1 MFFRIF
7 NHPKYRSIN
16 SAIIFILLTCFII
29 TINGCTTTTPVRFP
43 KEKLT
48 QKSSY
53 KNISYLILKDG
64 KKLDTKNK
72 KVIYADSIKSLII
85 MDYDTVI
92 SGKKIKLAETNKP
105 GIYDTLK
112 SEKVKLTKQTGNN
125 RIIPINDVLE
135 FFVEK
140 EEVDASL
147 TTLFVIGL
155 IGAVA
160 LTTILIKNATDKNND
175 PQAPPLPP
183 AEPPDTTG
191 PSCPL
196 VYSFDG
202 EKYVFDSEP
211 LSGVISENLTRTDYT
226 KLELLKQSDGK
237 FKLLVKN
244 QPEETEMI
252 DELKLAIVPHNK
264 STYVTPN
271 PEGEFFKYKKIIRPL
286 SVTDENGNDVSIFF
300 NEKDNIKWQT
310 LMPYDTSFRGGAER
324 HSLKFRFPKPE
335 GADYALLFVNCGTAY
350 WGSKMIKVMLQLKG
364 NKVSDWYG
372 KLLSNDKEMKKLL
385 QFLEREE
392 LFGLYVNLLEGDK
405 YIKKTFIPAGG
416 PLKDEDRIIRLP
428 LKNVTGKYVEF
439 ILNPPAGFWKIDQIG
454 MIYDF
459 EITGKDKIKVY
470 DAVYAEDQDGNDLRS
485 KINNIDKNYYAMPVY
500 GNHAFVFY
508 DVPPDFDKS
517 RYDIFLKTT
526 GYYDIHTDKGK
537 PEQTALIEEILTTPG
552 KIIEYSMSVYNQRI
566 KIISEELSN
575 YGIK

>member
-16 SAIIFILLTCFII
+16 SVIIFILLACFII
-29 TINGCTTTTPVRFP
+29 TINGCTTTTPVRYP

-48 QKSSY
+48 QKSIN

-64 KKLDTKNK
+64 RKVDTKNK
-72 KVIYADSIKSLII
+72 RVVYADSIKSLII
-85 MDYDTVI
+85 MDYDTV
-92 SGKKIKLAETNKP
+92 SSAKKFKLDQTNKP
-105 GIYDTLK
+105 GIYDT
-112 SEKVKLTKQTGNN
+112 VKTGNVKSSKPGGN
-125 RIIPINDVLE
+125 NKIIPINDVLE

-147 TTLFVIGL
+147 TTLFVVGL

-160 LTTILIKNATDKNND
+160 LTTIFIKNATDKNDN

-183 AEPPDTTG
+183 AIPPDTTN

-202 EKYVFDSEP
+202 EKYVFDGEP
-211 LSGVISENLTRTDYT
+211 LNGVISENLTRTDYT
-226 KLELLKQSDGK
+226 RLELLNKSDGK

-252 DELKLAIVPHNK
+252 DELKLVMIPRDK
-264 STYVTPN
+264 DSYVTPN
-271 PEGEFFKYKKIIRPL
+271 PEGDFFKYKKIIRPI
-286 SVTDENGNDVSIFF
+286 SVTDENGKDVSIFF
-300 NEKDNIKWQT
+300 NEKDNIRWQT
-310 LMPYDTSFRGGAER
+310 LMPYDTSFRGSVQR

-350 WGSKMIKVMLQLKG
+350 WGSKMLKVMIQLKG

-372 KLLSNDKEMKKLL
+372 NLFNGGKEMQKLLR
-385 QFLEREE
+385 FLWDEE
-392 LFGLYVNLLEGDK
+392 LFAMKVNLLEGGN
-405 YIKKTFIPAGG
+405 YNTRTYIPAGG
-416 PLKDEDRIIRLP
+416 PLMDEDRIIRLP
-428 LKNVTGKYVEF
+428 LQKVKGDYIEF

-454 MIYDF
+454 IIYDYKLT
-459 EITGKDKIKVY
+459 EKESIKEY
-470 DAVYAEDQDGNDLRS
+470 DAVIAEDQDGTDIRS
-485 KINNIDKNYYAMPVY
+485 KINNRDKNYYAMPVY
-500 GNHAFVFY
+500 GDHAFVFY
-508 DVPPDFDKS
+508 DVPPDFEKS
-517 RYDIFLKTT
+517 RYDIFLKST
-526 GYYDIHTDKGK
+526 GYYDIHTDKEK
-537 PEQTALIEEILTTPG
+537 PEQTALVEEILTTPG

-566 KIISEELSN
+566 KFISEELSY